1 MTSYDDFVA
10 RESRIWTP
18 FKYALRF
25 TTAQAIERSFV
36 FGIYSGFYK
45 NGMNYLRSFND
56 FELSL
61 ILDDYNQKMA
71 DLDAEEQN
79 FILEIAAKRY
89 VARIE
94 DLMDAEKQASR
105 LAGIRA
111 EDEAW
116 DYKFDALEADR
127 AALLTLEAQYQSRI
141 RDIQARI
148 ATLRA
153 QILIEGAEFQLVEID
168 VANKELDLIRAEN
181 ELVGKEIDL
190 ALKDVE
196 ISGKDVTIAQ
206 KRVDR
211 SQKKIELQEQ
221 TNAIWKLRL
230 AEAQAEERALEVAN
244 DILKI
249 QLSTVN
255 ESLKYLEAQKE
266 AAQIQVQAA
275 GYTSDI
281 AKTALIEVDLSEAT
295 TEKTL
300 ADIELTEKDIQAE
313 ELRVDLA
320 KVGMDKKQIDFD
332 YQEVNRDVAGLIIDK
347 HNTWAKSY
355 DINNLAYELEK
366 VNVDREVDM
375 VALSLYDSRRAVINS
390 QTATITAEVSN
401 EQAET
406 ANITAIHGAEMSIL
420 SSEQA
425 FALDAIANR
434 IDDVKRSIKKEEDME
449 QLQLDLLNAKIP
461 KDTAFVDLQ
470 ITGIKADTKNEKRRY
485 ETEVNIY
492 QQLMEA
498 ELLTTL
504 KHSIGKE

>member
-1 MTSYDDFVA
+1 MTSYDDFIA

-25 TTAQAIERSFV
+25 TTAQAIERAIV

-45 NGMNYLRSFND
+45 NGMSYLQTLEA
-56 FELSL
+56 FELAL
-61 ILDDYNQKMA
+61 LLDDYNQKMA
-71 DLDAEEQN
+71 ALDAEEQN
-79 FILEIAAKRY
+79 FVLEIAAKRY
-89 VARIE
+89 VARID
-94 DLMDAEKQASR
+94 DLMEAEKQKTK
-105 LAGIRA
+105 LAGIQA
-111 EDEAW
+111 DDEAW
-116 DYKFDALEADR
+116 DYRFDALEADR

-181 ELVGKEIDL
+181 ELAGKEIDL

-206 KRVDR
+206 KQVDL
-211 SQKKIELQEQ
+211 SQKEIELREQ
-221 TNAIWKLRL
+221 TNAIRKLQL
-230 AEAQAEERALEVAN
+230 AESQAEERALEVAN

-255 ESLKYLEAQKE
+255 ESLKRLEAQKE

-313 ELRVDLA
+313 ALRVDLA

-366 VNVDREVDM
+366 VNVDLEVDTAA
-375 VALSLYDSRRAVINS
+375 VSLYDSKISIINS

-401 EQAET
+401 EQADA
-406 ANITAIHGAEMSIL
+406 ANIANLHLAEMTIL

-425 FALDAIANR
+425 AALDAIANR
-434 IDDVKRSIKKEEDME
+434 QEDVTRDITKNESLE
-449 QLQLDLLNAKIP
+449 QLQIDLLNDKIP

-470 ITGIKADTKNEKRRY
+470 ITGLEADTTNEERRY
-485 ETEVNIY
+485 DTEVNIY